1 LIWRGGSRVGRVAR
15 FCHGLHDN
23 AVRPGQDPPAVG
35 VRGLWIN
42 EIGRAQ
48 AGLAR
53 IIVRAALPLDVED
66 GS

>member
-1 LIWRGGSRVGRVAR
+1 M
-15 FCHGLHDN
+15 
-23 AVRPGQDPPAVG
+23 RPGQDPPAVG